1 MPFWK
6 SARPTSL
13 RYARARHRRW
23 HGNNPVTTTHTP
35 SQNTPSAND
44 GGIDFPLEGVRVL
57 DLSRVFAGP
66 LCGQVLAD
74 FGAEVIKVEH
84 PGRGD
89 DTRDWGM
96 RIGKTETTYYNSM
109 NRNKRSVTVDL
120 QTPEGLKII
129 HELLPQC
136 DVVVHNFKTGGAEK
150 LGLGYEQLKAIQP
163 GLIYCAVAGYDSSG
177 PEAKRPGYDLVIQGE
192 SGLMALNGEA
202 NTPPLKFGVA
212 VVDLMT
218 GMYAAQAV
226 LAALFQRTR
235 TGKGRL
241 IEMALYDCGVMIT
254 GYYGLDAML
263 LGHDPQRYGNA
274 HPSIVPYGMFEAADG
289 PLIVA
294 VGNNNQFDKFCRQV
308 VMRPDIVEDPRYAT
322 NVERAKNRLTLLP
335 VMKELF
341 TSFPRDVLLQRM
353 TAAGI
358 PCGKVAGLHEALT
371 SERTRRGG
379 LLQEMPHPVAGTTH
393 VFAPPYRLD
402 GQRLPI
408 RNAPPTLG
416 EGTKEVLQQL
426 LQLSEQE
433 LQALRDKGVLTLPQ
447 A

>member
-1 MPFWK
+1 M
-6 SARPTSL
+6 
-13 RYARARHRRW
+13 
-23 HGNNPVTTTHTP
+23 TTTTTTTP
-35 SQNTPSAND
+35 ITPPD
-44 GGIDFPLEGVRVL
+44 GMDFPLQGVRVL

-66 LCGQVLAD
+66 LCGMVLAD

-109 NRNKRSVTVDL
+109 NRNKRSITVDL
-120 QTPEGLKII
+120 QTPEGVKII
-129 HELLPQC
+129 HDLLPQC
-136 DVVVHNFKTGGAEK
+136 DVVVQNFKTGGAEK
-150 LGLGYEQLKAIQP
+150 LGLGYEQLKAIKP
-163 GLIYCAVAGYDSSG
+163 DLIYCSVAGYDSSG

-235 TGKGRL
+235 TGKGRH
-241 IEMALYDCGVMIT
+241 IEMALYDCGLMIT

-274 HPSIVPYGMFEAADG
+274 HPSIVPYGMYDAADG
-289 PLIVA
+289 PLIIA
-294 VGNNNQFDKFCRQV
+294 VGNNAQFDKFCRQV
-308 VMRPDIVEDPRYAT
+308 IERPDIVEDPRFAT
-322 NVERAKNRLTLLP
+322 NVERAKNRLVLGPML
-335 VMKELF
+335 KELIAGF
-341 TSFPRDVLLQRM
+341 ARGVLLQRM

-379 LLQEMPHPVAGTTH
+379 LLQELPHPVAGSTH

-416 EGTKEVLQQL
+416 EGTREVLQQL
-426 LQLSEQE
+426 LQLSEPE
-433 LQALRDKGVLTLPQ
+433 LQALRDKGVLTLPHI
-447 A
+447 

>member
-1 MPFWK
+1 M
-6 SARPTSL
+6 
-13 RYARARHRRW
+13 
-23 HGNNPVTTTHTP
+23 
-35 SQNTPSAND
+35 
-44 GGIDFPLEGVRVL
+44 DFPLEGVRVL

-96 RIGKTETTYYNSM
+96 RIGQTETTYYNSM

-136 DVVVHNFKTGGAEK
+136 DVVIHNFKTGGAEK
-150 LGLGYEQLKAIQP
+150 LGLGYEQLKALQP
-163 GLIYCAVAGYDSSG
+163 GLIYCAVAGYDTSG

-294 VGNNNQFDKFCRQV
+294 VGNNSQFDKFCRQV

-341 TSFPRDVLLQRM
+341 ASFPRDVLLQRM

-416 EGTKEVLQQL
+416 EGTREVLQQL

>member
-1 MPFWK
+1 M
-6 SARPTSL
+6 
-13 RYARARHRRW
+13 
-23 HGNNPVTTTHTP
+23 TTTTTTTP
-35 SQNTPSAND
+35 TTPPD
-44 GGIDFPLEGVRVL
+44 GMDFPLQGVRVL

-66 LCGQVLAD
+66 LCGMVLAD

-109 NRNKRSVTVDL
+109 NRNKRSITVDL
-120 QTPEGLKII
+120 QTPEGVKII
-129 HELLPQC
+129 HDLLPQC
-136 DVVVHNFKTGGAEK
+136 DVVVQNFKTGGADK
-150 LGLGYEQLKAIQP
+150 LGLGYEQLKAIKP
-163 GLIYCAVAGYDSSG
+163 DLIYCSVAGYDSSG

-235 TGKGRL
+235 TGKGRH
-241 IEMALYDCGVMIT
+241 IEMALYDCGLMIT

-274 HPSIVPYGMFEAADG
+274 HPSIVPYGMYDAADG
-289 PLIVA
+289 PLIIA
-294 VGNNNQFDKFCRQV
+294 VGNNAQFDKFCRQV
-308 VMRPDIVEDPRYAT
+308 IERPDIVEDPRFAT
-322 NVERAKNRLTLLP
+322 NVERARNRLVLGPML
-335 VMKELF
+335 KELIAGF
-341 TSFPRDVLLQRM
+341 ARDVLLQRM

-379 LLQEMPHPVAGTTH
+379 LLQELPHPVAGSTH

-416 EGTKEVLQQL
+416 EGTREVLQQL
-426 LQLSEQE
+426 LQLSEPE
-433 LQALRDKGVLTLPQ
+433 LQALRDKGVLTLPHF
-447 A
+447 

>member
-1 MPFWK
+1 MQQ
-6 SARPTSL
+6 TIE
-13 RYARARHRRW
+13 
-23 HGNNPVTTTHTP
+23 P
-35 SQNTPSAND
+35 SKDTEL
-44 GGIDFPLEGVRVL
+44 PLDGVRVL

-74 FGAEVIKVEH
+74 FGAEVVKVEH

-109 NRNKRSVTVDL
+109 NRNKRSITLDL
-120 QTPEGLKII
+120 QSKEGVQIVY
-129 HELLPQC
+129 ELLPKF
-136 DVVVHNFKTGGAEK
+136 DVVIHNFKTGGAEK
-150 LGLGYEQLKAIQP
+150 LGLGYEQLKAIKP
-163 GLIYCAVAGYDSSG
+163 DLIYCAISGYDTSG

-192 SGLMALNGEA
+192 AGLMALNGEA
-202 NTPPLKFGVA
+202 DQPPLKFGVA

-226 LAALFQRTR
+226 LAALFRR
-235 TGKGRL
+235 ERKGLGQL
-241 IEMALYDCGVMIT
+241 IEMALYDCGVMVT

-263 LGHDPQRYGNA
+263 LGRDPARYGNA

-289 PLIVA
+289 PLIIA

-308 VMRPDIVEDPRYAT
+308 IERPDIVEDPRYAT
-322 NVERAKNRLTLLP
+322 NVERAKNRVTLTPLITGLIH
-335 VMKELF
+335 E
-341 TSFPRDVLLQRM
+341 FPRDLLLERM
-353 TAAGI
+353 TACGI
-358 PCGKVAGLHEALT
+358 PCGRVAGLHEALT

-379 LLQEMPHPVAGTTH
+379 LLREMPHPVAGTTH

-402 GQRLPI
+402 GKRPPI

-416 EGTKEVLQQL
+416 EGTRAVLQSLLNMSDAQL
-426 LQLSEQE
+426 QE
-433 LQALRDKGVLTLPQ
+433 LQALGVLTLPE
-447 A
+447 APANS

>member
-1 MPFWK
+1 M
-6 SARPTSL
+6 
-13 RYARARHRRW
+13 
-23 HGNNPVTTTHTP
+23 TTTTTTTP
-35 SQNTPSAND
+35 TTPPD
-44 GGIDFPLEGVRVL
+44 GMDFPLQGVRVL

-66 LCGQVLAD
+66 LCGMVLAD

-109 NRNKRSVTVDL
+109 NRNKRSITVDL
-120 QTPEGLKII
+120 QTPEGVKII
-129 HELLPQC
+129 HDLLPQC
-136 DVVVHNFKTGGAEK
+136 DVVVQNFKTGGADK
-150 LGLGYEQLKAIQP
+150 LGLGYEQLKAIKP
-163 GLIYCAVAGYDSSG
+163 DLIYCSVAGYDSSG

-235 TGKGRL
+235 TGKGRH
-241 IEMALYDCGVMIT
+241 IEMALYDCGLMIT

-274 HPSIVPYGMFEAADG
+274 HPSIVPYGMYDAADG
-289 PLIVA
+289 PLIIA
-294 VGNNNQFDKFCRQV
+294 VGNNAQFDKFCRQV
-308 VMRPDIVEDPRYAT
+308 IERPDIVEDPRFAT
-322 NVERAKNRLTLLP
+322 NVERAKNRLVLGPML
-335 VMKELF
+335 KELIAGF
-341 TSFPRDVLLQRM
+341 ARDVLLQRM

-379 LLQEMPHPVAGTTH
+379 LLQELPHPVAGSTH

-416 EGTKEVLQQL
+416 EGTREVLQQL
-426 LQLSEQE
+426 LQLSEPE
-433 LQALRDKGVLTLPQ
+433 LQALRDKGVLTLPHI
-447 A
+447 

>member
-1 MPFWK
+1 M
-6 SARPTSL
+6 
-13 RYARARHRRW
+13 
-23 HGNNPVTTTHTP
+23 TTTTTTTP
-35 SQNTPSAND
+35 TTPPD
-44 GGIDFPLEGVRVL
+44 GMDFPLQGVRVL

-66 LCGQVLAD
+66 LCGMVLAD

-109 NRNKRSVTVDL
+109 NRNKRSITVDL
-120 QTPEGLKII
+120 QTPEGVKII
-129 HELLPQC
+129 HSLLPQC
-136 DVVVHNFKTGGAEK
+136 DVVIQNFKTGGAEK
-150 LGLGYEQLKAIQP
+150 LGLGYEQLKAIKP
-163 GLIYCAVAGYDSSG
+163 DLIYCSVAGYDSSG

-235 TGKGRL
+235 TGKGRH
-241 IEMALYDCGVMIT
+241 IEMALYDCGLMIT

-274 HPSIVPYGMFEAADG
+274 HPSIVPYGMYDAADG
-289 PLIVA
+289 PLIIA
-294 VGNNNQFDKFCRQV
+294 VGNNAQFDKFCRQV
-308 VMRPDIVEDPRYAT
+308 IERPDIVEDPRFAT
-322 NVERAKNRLTLLP
+322 NVERAKNRLVLGPML
-335 VMKELF
+335 KELIAGF
-341 TSFPRDVLLQRM
+341 ARDVLLQRM

-379 LLQEMPHPVAGTTH
+379 LLQELPHPVAGSTH

-416 EGTKEVLQQL
+416 EGTREVLQQL
-426 LQLSEQE
+426 LQLSEPE
-433 LQALRDKGVLTLPQ
+433 LQALRDKGVLTLPHI
-447 A
+447 

>member
-1 MPFWK
+1 MT
-6 SARPTSL
+6 STNPTHAL
-13 RYARARHRRW
+13 PE
-23 HGNNPVTTTHTP
+23 GM
-35 SQNTPSAND
+35 
-44 GGIDFPLEGVRVL
+44 DFPLEGVRVL

-74 FGAEVIKVEH
+74 FGADVIKVEH

-109 NRNKRSVTVDL
+109 NRNKRSITVDL
-120 QTPEGLKII
+120 QTPEGVKII
-129 HELLPQC
+129 RDLLPQC
-136 DVVVHNFKTGGAEK
+136 DVVVQNFKTGGAEK
-150 LGLGYEQLKAIQP
+150 LGLGYEQLKAIKP
-163 GLIYCAVAGYDSSG
+163 DLIYCSVAGYDSSG

-192 SGLMALNGEA
+192 AGLMAINGEA
-202 NTPPLKFGVA
+202 SQPPLKFGVA
-212 VVDLMT
+212 AVDMMT

-226 LAALFQRTR
+226 LAALFRRER
-235 TGKGRL
+235 TGKGRH
-241 IEMALYDCGVMIT
+241 IEMALYDCGLMIT

-274 HPSIVPYGMFEAADG
+274 HPSIVPYGMFEAQDG
-289 PLIVA
+289 PLIIA
-294 VGNNNQFDKFCRQV
+294 VGNNSQFDKFCRQV
-308 VMRPDIVEDPRYAT
+308 VMRPDIVEDPRFAT
-322 NVERAKNRLTLLP
+322 NVERARNRLTLLP
-335 VMKELF
+335 EMKALIA
-341 TSFPRDVLLQRM
+341 SFPRDVLLERL

-358 PCGKVAGLHEALT
+358 PCGRVAGLHEALT

-416 EGTKEVLQQL
+416 AATREVLQQL
-426 LQLSEQE
+426 LQLPEAE
-433 LQALRDKGVLTLPQ
+433 LQALRDKGVLTLPDPQ
-447 A
+447 QH

>member
-1 MPFWK
+1 M
-6 SARPTSL
+6 
-13 RYARARHRRW
+13 
-23 HGNNPVTTTHTP
+23 TTTTTRTTTTP
-35 SQNTPSAND
+35 ITPPD
-44 GGIDFPLEGVRVL
+44 GMDFPLQGVRVL

-66 LCGQVLAD
+66 LCGMVLAD

-109 NRNKRSVTVDL
+109 NRNKRSITVDL
-120 QTPEGLKII
+120 QTPEGVKII
-129 HELLPQC
+129 HDLLPQC
-136 DVVVHNFKTGGAEK
+136 DVVVQNFKTGGADK
-150 LGLGYEQLKAIQP
+150 LGLGYEQLKAIKP
-163 GLIYCAVAGYDSSG
+163 DLIYCSVAGYDSSG

-235 TGKGRL
+235 TGKGRH
-241 IEMALYDCGVMIT
+241 IEMALYDCGLMIT

-274 HPSIVPYGMFEAADG
+274 HPSIVPYGMYDAADG
-289 PLIVA
+289 PLIIA
-294 VGNNNQFDKFCRQV
+294 VGNNAQFDKFCRQV
-308 VMRPDIVEDPRYAT
+308 IERPDIVEDPRFAT
-322 NVERAKNRLTLLP
+322 NVERAKNRLVLGPML
-335 VMKELF
+335 KELIAGF
-341 TSFPRDVLLQRM
+341 ARDVLLQRM

-379 LLQEMPHPVAGTTH
+379 LLQELPHPVAGSTH

-416 EGTKEVLQQL
+416 EGTREVLQQL
-426 LQLSEQE
+426 LQLSEPE
-433 LQALRDKGVLTLPQ
+433 LQALHDKGVLTLPHI
-447 A
+447 

>member
-1 MPFWK
+1 M
-6 SARPTSL
+6 
-13 RYARARHRRW
+13 
-23 HGNNPVTTTHTP
+23 TTTHTP
-35 SQNTPSAND
+35 SKNTPSASD

-109 NRNKRSVTVDL
+109 NRNKRSITVDL
-120 QTPEGLKII
+120 QTPEGLKLI

-136 DVVVHNFKTGGAEK
+136 DVVIHNFKTGGAEK

-163 GLIYCAVAGYDSSG
+163 GLIYCAVAGYDTSG

-192 SGLMALNGEA
+192 AGLMALNGEA

-294 VGNNNQFDKFCRQV
+294 VGNNSQFDKFCRQV

-322 NVERAKNRLTLLP
+322 NVERARNRLTLLP
-335 VMKELF
+335 MMKALF
-341 TSFPRDVLLQRM
+341 ASFPRDVLLERM

-379 LLQEMPHPVAGTTH
+379 LLQEMPHPVAGSTH

-426 LQLSEQE
+426 LQLSEQA

-447 A
+447 V

>member
-1 MPFWK
+1 M
-6 SARPTSL
+6 
-13 RYARARHRRW
+13 
-23 HGNNPVTTTHTP
+23 TTTTTTTP
-35 SQNTPSAND
+35 TTPPD
-44 GGIDFPLEGVRVL
+44 GMDFPLQGVRVL

-66 LCGQVLAD
+66 LCGMVLAD

-109 NRNKRSVTVDL
+109 NRNKRSITVDL
-120 QTPEGLKII
+120 QTPEGVKII
-129 HELLPQC
+129 HDLLPQC
-136 DVVVHNFKTGGAEK
+136 DVVVQNFKTGGAEK
-150 LGLGYEQLKAIQP
+150 LGLGYEQLKAIKP
-163 GLIYCAVAGYDSSG
+163 DLIYCSVAGYDSSG

-235 TGKGRL
+235 TGKGRH
-241 IEMALYDCGVMIT
+241 IEMALYDCGLMIT
-254 GYYGLDAML
+254 GYYGLDALL

-274 HPSIVPYGMFEAADG
+274 HPSIVPYGMYDAADG
-289 PLIVA
+289 PLIIG
-294 VGNNNQFDKFCRQV
+294 VGNNAQFDKFCRQV
-308 VMRPDIVEDPRYAT
+308 VQRPDIVEDPRFAT
-322 NVERAKNRLTLLP
+322 NVERAKNRLVLGPML
-335 VMKELF
+335 KELIAG
-341 TSFPRDVLLQRM
+341 FPRDVLLERLS
-353 TAAGI
+353 AAGI

-379 LLQEMPHPVAGTTH
+379 LLQQMPHPVAGTTH

-416 EGTKEVLQQL
+416 AATRDVLQQL
-426 LQLSEQE
+426 LQLPEAE
-433 LQALRDKGVLTLPQ
+433 LQALRDKGVLTLPPL
-447 A
+447 

>member
-1 MPFWK
+1 M
-6 SARPTSL
+6 
-13 RYARARHRRW
+13 
-23 HGNNPVTTTHTP
+23 TTTTTTTP
-35 SQNTPSAND
+35 TTPPD
-44 GGIDFPLEGVRVL
+44 GMDFPLAGVRVL

-66 LCGQVLAD
+66 LCGMVLAD

-109 NRNKRSVTVDL
+109 NRNKRSITVDL
-120 QTPEGLKII
+120 QTPEGVKII
-129 HELLPQC
+129 HDLLPQC
-136 DVVVHNFKTGGAEK
+136 DVVVQNFKTGGAEK
-150 LGLGYEQLKAIQP
+150 LGLGYEQLKAIKP
-163 GLIYCAVAGYDSSG
+163 DLIYCSVAGYDSSG

-235 TGKGRL
+235 TGKGRH
-241 IEMALYDCGVMIT
+241 IEMALYDCGLMIT

-274 HPSIVPYGMFEAADG
+274 HPSIVPYGMYDAADG
-289 PLIVA
+289 PLIIA
-294 VGNNNQFDKFCRQV
+294 VGNNAQFDKFCRQV
-308 VMRPDIVEDPRYAT
+308 IERPDIVEDPRFAT
-322 NVERAKNRLTLLP
+322 NVERAKNRLVLGPML
-335 VMKELF
+335 KELIAGF
-341 TSFPRDVLLQRM
+341 ARDVLLQRM

-379 LLQEMPHPVAGTTH
+379 LLQELPHPVAGSTH

-416 EGTKEVLQQL
+416 EGTREVLQQL
-426 LQLSEQE
+426 LQLSEPE

-447 A
+447 I